1 MRLNV
6 LAFVGIALILAGMA
20 SAGTEAV
27 SICVDGD
34 MDELCDEEFTAYVEI
49 DGLTDMELLK
59 AAFEEELKF
68 YDWDD
73 YLWAVSISTY
83 DFDLLPQ
90 FDGPEN
96 VDLDGGEVYIWY
108 TGWMRPESMASGPMQ
123 TDGSQAP
130 RSGDSTPMTT
140 LTDSVDEGFL
150 SDLKPTDSI

>member
-1 MRLNV
+1 
-6 LAFVGIALILAGMA
+6 
-20 SAGTEAV
+20 
-27 SICVDGD
+27 
-34 MDELCDEEFTAYVEI
+34 
-49 DGLTDMELLK
+49 MELLK

-108 TGWMRPESMASGPMQ
+108 TGWMRPKSMASGPMQ

-130 RSGDSTPMTT
+130 RSADSTPMTT

>member
-1 MRLNV
+1 M
-6 LAFVGIALILAGMA
+6 G
-20 SAGTEAV
+20 
-27 SICVDGD
+27 
-34 MDELCDEEFTAYVEI
+34 I

-59 AAFEEELKF
+59 VAFEEVLKF
-68 YDWDD
+68 HDWDD

-96 VDLDGGEVYIWY
+96 VYLDGGEVYIWY

-123 TDGSQAP
+123 TDESQAL

-140 LTDSVDEGFL
+140 LTDSVDKGFL
-150 SDLKPTDSI
+150 SDLKPGDPL